1 MVPGLELT
9 IDRPVVRAVLDRGD
23 GNLLTTGMCERL
35 AGLLLDPPAGTHVLR
50 LAARGPS
57 FCLGRE
63 RRATEVGALR
73 REVGA
78 LVALNRALRR
88 SPLVTVAEVHGDAA
102 GFGVGL
108 AALCRVSIAA
118 PSARFWFPEVE
129 IGLAPVVVLAWL
141 PRAVGPKRAF
151 DLTATGR
158 RISADEALGLGLLT
172 AVAPS
177 DDALAATVDD
187 YLATL
192 LKHPATAHA
201 EMAAFLE
208 ASADLTQD
216 QADELA
222 SQKLVLA
229 WLAGRSAQQTGR

>member
-1 MVPGLELT
+1 MAEGLAVT
-9 IDRPVVRAVLDRGD
+9 VDGPVVRVVIDRGD
-23 GNLLTTGMCERL
+23 DNLLTTAMCDEL
-35 AGLLLDPPAGTHVLR
+35 TGLLAAPPPGTHVLR
-50 LAARGPS
+50 LAAEGPC

-63 RRATEVGALR
+63 RRAGTVQELR

-78 LVALNRALRR
+78 LVALNRALRH

-129 IGLAPVVVLAWL
+129 IGLAPTVVLSWL
-141 PRAVGPKRAF
+141 PRLVGPKRAF
-151 DLTATGR
+151 DLTATAR
-158 RISADEALGLGLLT
+158 RVDAAEALGLGLLT

-177 DDALAATVDD
+177 DPALEATVDD
-187 YLATL
+187 YVATL
-192 LKHPATAHA
+192 CRHQPAVHA
-201 EMAAFLE
+201 QITGFLE

-222 SQKLVLA
+222 ADKLILA
-229 WLAGRSAQQTGR
+229 SLAGRGG

>member
-1 MVPGLELT
+1 
-9 IDRPVVRAVLDRGD
+9 
-23 GNLLTTGMCERL
+23 MCERL
-35 AGLLLDPPAGTHVLR
+35 AGLVLDPPAGTRVLR

-63 RRATEVGALR
+63 RRAAETRALR
-73 REVGA
+73 TEVGA

-118 PSARFWFPEVE
+118 RSARFWFPEVE

-141 PRAVGPKRAF
+141 PRMVGPKRAF
-151 DLTATGR
+151 DLTATAR
-158 RISADEALGLGLLT
+158 RVTADEALGLGLLT
-172 AVAPS
+172 AVASS
-177 DDALAATVDD
+177 DDALEATVDD
-187 YLATL
+187 YVATL
-192 LKHPATAHA
+192 LRLPATAHA
-201 EMAAFLE
+201 EIAAFLE
-208 ASADLTQD
+208 VSADLTQD

-222 SQKLVLA
+222 AEKLILA
-229 WLAGRSAQQTGR
+229 SLAGRSGQQPGR